1 MLKKS
6 LSKSALMI
14 ALMTGNVIWGGTAVH
29 AEEPQ
34 HFLLD
39 EYVVTATRNPVKE
52 FDANA
57 NISVVTSKD
66 IERQHYETLEEALR
80 DVSGVNILDYG
91 RAGYNLS
98 AGLRINGSPNIVV
111 LVDGVRV
118 TQANVSSFPAS
129 GFTAMENVE
138 RIEVLKGSATTLYGA
153 DAKGGVINI
162 ITKKPQENKTKLTIA
177 GGNFGKEN
185 YALHNEGKD
194 GKWGYSIDAKKRI
207 ESDFEDGNGNKVPQ
221 HLNANTIG
229 MTISGELSE
238 NTDLKIS
245 YNDYKSDFMYYDE
258 FYDGKKTKGIYN
270 NKDYGVTLD
279 HRFDKN
285 TNNRLS
291 IKKLEY
297 KQDYSSQ
304 KTANYYVGNYRYFNN
319 VKTLAISDQFTKI
332 FGKNTLVTGID
343 YSKDNVDYVYSGSPQ
358 LGEDVSSKGFY
369 LRNEYAFDDKATF
382 AAGVRYDKHSIAG
395 SEWTPNFN
403 FSYKF
408 TENTNSY
415 ISYSKFFVT
424 PAVSQYFGNYGNPNL
439 KPETGDTIEFGINH
453 KFDDTF
459 AITAHVFKTQSDNK
473 IDYDSA
479 MGSYYNVFEQNIK
492 GYDIQ
497 FNKIINNNLSLYVG
511 YTYSDVK
518 QIDAQGKTK
527 YNEGGY
533 LPKHAVN
540 LGVNYTDAKWDVGL
554 MGRAAIDRG
563 QTAIDGKF
571 PSNNYWIFDL
581 GINYHATK
589 NIKPFLKINN
599 LFNKFY
605 AEHSAVSATGDE
617 RWYTMPGR
625 SILAGM
631 EYTF

>member
-39 EYVVTATRNPVKE
+39 EYVVTATRTPVKE

-80 DVSGVNILDYG
+80 DVPGVKILDYG

-98 AGLRINGSPNIVV
+98 AGLRINGSTNIVV

-129 GFTAMENVE
+129 AYTAMENIEKV
-138 RIEVLKGSATTLYGA
+138 EVLKGSATTLYGA

-162 ITKKPQENKTKLTIA
+162 ITKKPQRNKTKLAIA

-185 YALHNEGKD
+185 YVLHNEGKD
-194 GKWGYSIDAKKRI
+194 GRWGYSVDAKKRI
-207 ESDFEDGNGNKVPQ
+207 ESDFKDGNGNTVPQ
-221 HLNANTIG
+221 YLNANTLG
-229 MTISGELSE
+229 LTIYGEVSK
-238 NTDLKIS
+238 NTDLKFS
-245 YNDYKSDFMYYDE
+245 YNDYKSDFKYFDE
-258 FYDGKKTKGIYN
+258 FYGDGLIKGIYN
-270 NKDYGVTLD
+270 NKDYGVTLN
-279 HRFDKN
+279 HRFDDN

-291 IKKLEY
+291 IRGLEY
-297 KQDYSSQ
+297 NQDYSSRDSV
-304 KTANYYVGNYRYFNN
+304 TSHLND
-319 VKTLAISDQFTKI
+319 VKTLAISDQFTKSI
-332 FGKNTLVTGID
+332 GKNTIVTGFD
-343 YSKDNVDYVYSGSPQ
+343 YSKDDIEYQHISSWSIANVT
-358 LGEDVSSKGFY
+358 EDVSAKGFY
-369 LRNEYAFDDKATF
+369 LRNEYAFDARSTL
-382 AAGVRYDKHSIAG
+382 AAGIRYDNHSLAG

-403 FSYKF
+403 FGYKF
-408 TENTNSY
+408 NEKTNVY
-415 ISYSKFFVT
+415 LSYSKFFVA
-424 PAVSQYFGNYGNPNL
+424 PELLQYFGSYGNPNL
-439 KPETGDTIEFGINH
+439 KPETGDTVEFGVNH
-453 KFDDTF
+453 KFDDKF
-459 AITAHVFKTQSDNK
+459 AITAHIFKTQSDNK
-473 IDYDSA
+473 IDYDST

-518 QIDAQGKTK
+518 QMDAQGKTK

-581 GINYHATK
+581 GINYRATK
-589 NIKPFLKINN
+589 NIKPFLKVNN
-599 LFNKFY
+599 VFDKFY

-625 SILAGM
+625 SIIAGM

>member
-1 MLKKS
+1 M
-6 LSKSALMI
+6 
-14 ALMTGNVIWGGTAVH
+14 
-29 AEEPQ
+29 
-34 HFLLD
+34 
-39 EYVVTATRNPVKE
+39 VVTATRTPIKE
-52 FDANA
+52 FDASA

-66 IERQHYETLEEALR
+66 IERQHYETLEEVLR
-80 DVSGVNILDYG
+80 DVPGVNILNYG

-98 AGLRINGSPNIVV
+98 AGLRINGSANIVV

-118 TQANVSSFPAS
+118 TQANVASFPAS

-162 ITKKPQENKTKLTIA
+162 ITKKPLGNKTKLTIA
-177 GGNFGKEN
+177 GGNFSKEN

-194 GKWGYSIDAKKRI
+194 GKWGYIIDAKKRI
-207 ESDFEDGNGNKVPQ
+207 EGDFKDGNGNTVPQ
-221 HLNANTIG
+221 HLNADTIG
-229 MTISGELSE
+229 FSINGELSK
-238 NTDLKIS
+238 NTDLIIS

-258 FYDGKKTKGIYN
+258 FYGGGKTKGIYD
-270 NKDYGVTLD
+270 NKDYGVTLN
-279 HRFDKN
+279 HKFDED

-297 KQDYSSQ
+297 KQDYTSQ
-304 KTANYYVGNYRYFNN
+304 KTASYYPGYYRYFNN
-319 VKTLAISDQFTKI
+319 VTTLAVSDQFTKI
-332 FGKNTLVTGID
+332 FGKNTFVTGFD
-343 YSKDNVDYVYSGSPQ
+343 YSKDDVDYVYSGSAR
-358 LGEDVSSKGFY
+358 LEEDVSSKGFY
-369 LRNEYAFDDKATF
+369 LRNEYAFNDKVTF
-382 AAGVRYDKHSIAG
+382 AAGIRYDKHSIAG

-408 TENTNSY
+408 TDKTNSY

-424 PAVSQYFGNYGNPNL
+424 PATNQYFGKYGNPNL
-439 KPETGDTIEFGINH
+439 RPETGNTVEFGVNH
-453 KFDDTF
+453 KFDDTC
-459 AITAHVFKTQSDNK
+459 AITAHVFKTKSDNK
-473 IDYDSA
+473 IDYDSTL
-479 MGSYYNVFEQNIK
+479 GSYYNVFEQDIK
-492 GYDIQ
+492 GYDVQ
-497 FNKIINNNLSLYVG
+497 VNKVINNNVSLYAG

-518 QIDAQGKTK
+518 QIDSKGVTK

-533 LPKHAVN
+533 LPKYAVN
-540 LGVNYTDAKWDVGL
+540 LGINYTDKKWDVGL

-563 QTAIDGKF
+563 ETAISGKF
-571 PSNNYWIFDL
+571 PANNYWIFDL
-581 GINYHATK
+581 GVNYRATE

-599 LFNKFY
+599 LFDKFY

-625 SILAGM
+625 SFLVGM